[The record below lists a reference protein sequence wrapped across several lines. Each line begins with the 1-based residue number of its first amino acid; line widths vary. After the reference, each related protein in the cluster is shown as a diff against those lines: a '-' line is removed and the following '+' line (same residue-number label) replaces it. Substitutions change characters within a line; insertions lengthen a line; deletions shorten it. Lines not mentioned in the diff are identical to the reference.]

1 MATKRSIE
9 ETTDSA
15 MKKPRT
21 EGEGDELQEVRMI
34 VDNYEASV
42 IIGKGGSNV
51 KKIRLDSNAFVSILK
66 TEGSSKERVMQVKG
80 TVDFNVAALKAIAEL
95 LINNDQERKQ
105 AENPEAVA
113 EALCFKILIHKSLA
127 GAIIGRGG
135 AIIKSMQEDTGAKI
149 SVSTEPLGA
158 STEKSVSVTGNNEQL
173 QAAIT
178 RILTQICDNP
188 PRPGTTSIPYVPGQ
202 PQMFAG
208 APQQNPYGAPPPGA
222 YGMPPQGYGMPPQQQ
237 PYGMPMGGMAPGPMA
252 GAPSG
257 VTKLEKI
264 VIPTICAGTVIGKG
278 GSIIRDIKMQ
288 SGTTISV
295 AAPEPTA
302 PNDRVVSISGPP
314 QGITTA
320 IFLIRQRVE
329 SYQPPTGAPQMGY

>member
-1 MATKRSIE
+1 
-9 ETTDSA
+9 

-21 EGEGDELQEVRMI
+21 EGETADLQEVRVI

-51 KKIRLDSNAFVSILK
+51 KKIRTDSSAFVSILK
-66 TEGSSKERVMQVKG
+66 TEGSSKERVMQIKG
-80 TVDFNVAALKAIAEL
+80 TLDYNVAALNMIADL
-95 LINNDQERKQ
+95 LIKNEQERKQ
-105 AENPEAVA
+105 ADNPEVVV
-113 EALCFKILIHKSLA
+113 ETMCFKILIHQSLA

-149 SVSTEPLGA
+149 SLSTEPLAG
-158 STEKSVSVTGNNEQL
+158 STEKTVSVTGNTEQL

-178 RILTQICDNP
+178 RILTQIRDNP
-188 PRPGTTSIPYVPGQ
+188 MRPGTTSIPYVPGQ
-202 PQMFAG
+202 PAG
-208 APQQNPYGAPPPGA
+208 YGAPPVGYGA
-222 YGMPPQGYGMPPQQQ
+222 PPAGYGMPPQGYGMTPQGYGMPPQ
-237 PYGMPMGGMAPGPMA
+237 GMPMGAPQGGP
-252 GAPSG
+252 
-257 VTKLEKI
+257 TKLEKI

-329 SYQPPTGAPQMGY
+329 SYQPPAGAPAAF

>member
-1 MATKRSIE
+1 MEGTEDAG
-9 ETTDSA
+9 

-21 EGEGDELQEVRMI
+21 EGDADELQEVRVI

-42 IIGKGGSNV
+42 IIGKAGVNV
-51 KKIRLDSNAFVSILK
+51 KKIRLDSSAFVSILK
-66 TEGSSKERVMQVKG
+66 TEGSSKERVMQIKG
-80 TVDFNVAALKAIAEL
+80 TVDFNVAALQMIAEL
-95 LINNDQERKQ
+95 LIKNDQERKQ
-105 AENPEAVA
+105 TDNPEAVVDTH
-113 EALCFKILIHKSLA
+113 CFKLLVHQSLA

-149 SVSTEPLGA
+149 SLSTEPLGG
-158 STEKSVSVTGNNEQL
+158 STEKTVSVTGNIEQSN
-173 QAAIT
+173 AAIT
-178 RILTQICDNP
+178 RILTQIRDNP
-188 PRPGTTSIPYVPGQ
+188 MRPGTTSNPYVPGQ
-202 PQMFAG
+202 PQMSFG
-208 APQQNPYGAPPPGA
+208 ASPYGAPSP
-222 YGMPPQGYGMPPQQQ
+222 YGMPPQGYGMPPQQS
-237 PYGMPMGGMAPGPMA
+237 PYGMAPQMGSPQGA
-252 GAPSG
+252 GGA
-257 VTKLEKI
+257 TKLEKI

-314 QGITTA
+314 QGIQTA

-329 SYQPPTGAPQMGY
+329 SYQPPPTAAGTPMMGY